1 MPTSERFTAHRQ
13 VSARGK
19 GWGWGS
25 GLRLTKHM
33 ISLITTLQSLLFSKI
48 LNIFLR
54 EYWLGQTY
62 YQSNPISESSMLM
75 NHMAL

>member
-1 MPTSERFTAHRQ
+1 MPTSERFTARRQ
-13 VSARGK
+13 ISARGK

-33 ISLITTLQSLLFSKI
+33 ISLITTLHSLLFSKI
-48 LNIFLR
+48 MDIFLW
-54 EYWLGQTY
+54 EFWLGQTY
-62 YQSNPISESSMLM
+62 YPGNLISESSVLM